1 MSEPDRPVHAALDS
15 EGRFRRFFELGLV
28 GMAITS
34 PTRGMIDV
42 NDEMC
47 QMFGY
52 QREEF
57 RHKTWAELTHPADL
71 AADAALFDEVVA
83 GLIDGYTID
92 SRFVRKDRRVVDAT
106 VSVRAV
112 RRSDGDVAYLL
123 ALVQDVSERKRA
135 ERQVQAAG
143 EQLRALSASLN
154 SAREEEGRRIA
165 LQLHDELGST
175 LTTLKWDLEHLAE
188 ILPQADAARTADRLS
203 AKIATMLVSLE
214 SAIHAVQRISSDLRP
229 RILDDLGLVA
239 AVEWQAE
246 HLQARTGIACT
257 VEPPP
262 DGIEM
267 SEGEATALFR
277 ICQEAITNIIRH
289 AGATA
294 ARFRMAIDEGGF
306 VLEIADNGKGI
317 APDALTAPGSL
328 GLLGMRERA
337 RQVGATLD
345 IADVAGGG
353 VAVTV
358 RLIKGRPTSRPCES

>member
-1 MSEPDRPVHAALDS
+1 MPEPHRPAHTALDS
-15 EGRFRRFFELGLV
+15 EARFRRFFELGLV

-34 PTRGMIDV
+34 PAHGMIDV

-47 QMFGY
+47 QILGY
-52 QREEF
+52 DRDEF

-71 AADAALFDEVVA
+71 AADAALVGEVAA
-83 GLIDGYTID
+83 GLIDGYTVD
-92 SRFVRKDRRVVDAT
+92 KRFVRKDRRVVDAM
-106 VSVRAV
+106 VSVRSV
-112 RRSDGDVAYLL
+112 RRPDGGVAYFL

-135 ERQVQAAG
+135 ERQVQATG

-188 ILPQADAARTADRLS
+188 TIPHAAASCGKDRTPVR
-203 AKIATMLVSLE
+203 IATMLASLE
-214 SAIHAVQRISSDLRP
+214 SAIHTVRRISSDLRP

-246 HLQARTGIACT
+246 HLEARTGIVCT
-257 VEPPP
+257 VEPAP

-267 SEGEATALFR
+267 SEAEATALFR

-289 AGATA
+289 AGATTV
-294 ARFRMAIDEGGF
+294 RFRMAIEDGAF
-306 VLEIADNGKGI
+306 LLEIRDNGKGI
-317 APDALTAPGSL
+317 AADALTAPDSL

-337 RQVGATLD
+337 RLVGATVD
-345 IADVAGGG
+345 IANADAGG
-353 VAVTV
+353 VTV
-358 RLIKGRPTSRPCES
+358 IVRLVKVRPANDPCES